1 MTRTAHSPSS
11 EPKQIIILMFFR
23 QTISILIKKAFSP
36 PQSFNEIIK
45 KGSAQRTMGRGR
57 LRSHDKE
64 LTFDWLKNLMGHFFH
79 TGLFNIFALFTR
91 DFEQLRGFRMN
102 GTPKSMNLKFH
113 FASSPA
119 FSPSP
124 RSLYNG
130 GEHKR
135 LKQVKN
141 ADQNHAFPSL
151 T

>member
-1 MTRTAHSPSS
+1 MR
-11 EPKQIIILMFFR
+11 
-23 QTISILIKKAFSP
+23 
-36 PQSFNEIIK
+36 
-45 KGSAQRTMGRGR
+45 R

-64 LTFDWLKNLMGHFFH
+64 LTFGWLKNLMGHFFQ
-79 TGLFNIFALFTR
+79 TGLFNIFAPFTR
-91 DFEQLRGFRMN
+91 DFEQLRWFRMN
-102 GTPKSMNLKFH
+102 GTPKNLNLKFH

-124 RSLYNG
+124 RPLHNG
-130 GEHKR
+130 GERKR

>member
-1 MTRTAHSPSS
+1 
-11 EPKQIIILMFFR
+11 MFFR

-36 PQSFNEIIK
+36 PQSFNENQKKKK

-57 LRSHDKE
+57 LRSHDKD
-64 LTFDWLKNLMGHFFH
+64 LTFDWLKNLMGHFSH
-79 TGLFNIFALFTR
+79 AGLFNIFAPFTR
-91 DFEQLRGFRMN
+91 DFEQLRWFRMN

-124 RSLYNG
+124 RPLYNG
-130 GEHKR
+130 GERKR

-141 ADQNHAFPSL
+141 ADQNHAFLSL